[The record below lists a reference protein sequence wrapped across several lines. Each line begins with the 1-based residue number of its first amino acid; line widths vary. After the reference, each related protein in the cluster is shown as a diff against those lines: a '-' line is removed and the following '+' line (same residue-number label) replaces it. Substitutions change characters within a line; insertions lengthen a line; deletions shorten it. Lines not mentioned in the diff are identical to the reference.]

1 MAIVTIH
8 AAETGLSQ
16 LIARVEAGEEIILAR
31 GEDPIAKIVPF
42 QPAPP
47 KPTGKRQ
54 FGALKGSIGPEFFE
68 PLPDEELGSWEP

>member
-1 MAIVTIH
+1 MATVTIH
-8 AAETGLSQ
+8 AAETGLAQ

-31 GEDPIAKIVPF
+31 GQDPVAKIVPL
-42 QPAPP
+42 QLAPP
-47 KPTGKRQ
+47 KPRGKRQ